1 MIEEEENSK
10 YIEKGTHK
18 TKSKEKLHEDR
29 RRHWVKVIASRMG
42 LVGITDATW
51 AVLDGLSYYYA
62 ILFLFLFW
70 LNCQNG

>member
-51 AVLDGLSYYYA
+51 
-62 ILFLFLFW
+62 
-70 LNCQNG
+70 